1 MKLCS
6 KREENHSDK
15 KSACSQCENPCKSKP
30 HLSDEVEDSEKNQTE
45 YVGTREASQRLN
57 VSISTLSRWCRQ
69 GKIPGS
75 QQDAPGSPWRI
86 PVDFIE
92 KMLAKKKNK

>member
-1 MKLCS
+1 MKFCS
-6 KREENHSDK
+6 RHGKDHLDQ
-15 KSACSQCENPCKSKP
+15 KSACSQYENPCESKP
-30 HLSDEVEDSEKNQTE
+30 HLSDEVKDSKKSQTA